1 MADVRVL
8 IVGQD
13 PYPTPGHPVGLS
25 FSVEQ
30 DVRPLPRSL
39 QNIYTELQSDLGIAP
54 CEHGDLTGW
63 FEQGVLLLNRCLTV
77 QPGRPAS
84 HRGKDGRRSP
94 RRRSKLWWRAAV
106 RWWRSYGDAM
116 RNP

>member
-1 MADVRVL
+1 MNGRSKAC
-8 IVGQD
+8 IEN
-13 PYPTPGHPVGLS
+13 PVGLS
-25 FSVEQ
+25 FSVER

-84 HRGKDGRRSP
+84 HRGKGWEEVTVVIRFWIICG
-94 RRRSKLWWRAAV
+94 LFVAAGMGIF
-106 RWWRSYGDAM
+106 YGEWVAGQ
-116 RNP
+116 